1 MPKIQKIV
9 QKRVASKVTDPTGQK
24 RVKKRV
30 RTRRT
35 KAERFA
41 DSEVFEELR
50 QKFESEHIL
59 ADSPGYTS
67 ACATNKGCMEYMRDV
82 LRSRCM
88 FKRMMFGLDRPGVT
102 FCTDFTDA
110 YRTFR

>member
-67 ACATNKGCMEYMRDV
+67 ACATNKGCMEYIRDV
-82 LRSRCM
+82 L
-88 FKRMMFGLDRPGVT
+88 KRMMFGLDRPGVT